1 MDKKRTTKEKKIMG
15 KLIKFPAHRVV
26 YNQEPKRP
34 ELSEDEARQIKEDK
48 FVEQITESLILDIIH
63 VLQENVVDTKTD
75 VFLRDLAIVIESIK
89 GLLKRDFGRKHPMQ
103 TISDSIAKIHT
114 LKDGRKVTDI
124 NYSKI
129 IAKKQ
134 KENKKDTEER
144 QQELDIQF
152 DPDIKLD

>member
-1 MDKKRTTKEKKIMG
+1 MG

-26 YNQEPKRP
+26 HNNPKSP
-34 ELSEDEARQIKEDK
+34 DLTEEEARQIKEDK

-75 VFLRDLAIVIESIK
+75 IFLRDLSIVIESIK
-89 GLLKRDFGRKHPMQ
+89 SLLKRDFGRKHPMQ
-103 TISDSIAKIHT
+103 TIADTIANIHT
-114 LKDGRKVTDI
+114 LQDGKKVTDI

-129 IAKKQ
+129 STRKPQ
-134 KENKKDTEER
+134 KEEN
-144 QQELDIQF
+144 QLDIEF

>member
-1 MDKKRTTKEKKIMG
+1 MG

-26 YNQEPKRP
+26 HNNSNPIRP
-34 ELSEDEARQIKEDK
+34 ELSEEEARQIKEDK

-134 KENKKDTEER
+134 KESKEKEDKR

>member
-1 MDKKRTTKEKKIMG
+1 MQNLTRIH
-15 KLIKFPAHRVV
+15 LISHLKVTNDRA
-26 YNQEPKRP
+26 E
-34 ELSEDEARQIKEDK
+34 EAKDFLKNNCYLNSKYLRIKEDK

-75 VFLRDLAIVIESIK
+75 IFLRDLAIVIESIK
-89 GLLKRDFGRKHPMQ
+89 SLLKRDFGRKHPMQ

-134 KENKKDTEER
+134 KEDKKDTEER

>member
-1 MDKKRTTKEKKIMG
+1 MG

-26 YNQEPKRP
+26 HNQEPKRP

-63 VLQENVVDTKTD
+63 VLQENVVDTKHD
-75 VFLRDLAIVIESIK
+75 IFLRDLAIVIESIK
-89 GLLKRDFGRKHPMQ
+89 SLLKRDFGRKHPMQ

-114 LKDGRKVTDI
+114 LKDGRQVTDL
-124 NYSKI
+124 NYSKL

-134 KENKKDTEER
+134 KEPK
-144 QQELDIQF
+144 QPELDIQF
-152 DPDIKLD
+152 DPDINLD

>member
-1 MDKKRTTKEKKIMG
+1 MG

-26 YNQEPKRP
+26 YNNDPIRP
-34 ELSEDEARQIKEDK
+34 ELSEEEARQIKEDK

-75 VFLRDLAIVIESIK
+75 LFLRDLAIVIESIK
-89 GLLKRDFGRKHPMQ
+89 SLLKRDFGRKHPMQ

-114 LKDGRKVTDI
+114 LKDGRKVTDL
-124 NYSKI
+124 NYSKLMT
-129 IAKKQ
+129 KKQ
-134 KENKKDTEER
+134 RENKEEEDKR

>member
-1 MDKKRTTKEKKIMG
+1 MG

-26 YNQEPKRP
+26 HNNPNPIRP
-34 ELSEDEARQIKEDK
+34 ELSEEEARQIKEDK

>member
-1 MDKKRTTKEKKIMG
+1 MG

-26 YNQEPKRP
+26 HNNNNPTRP
-34 ELSEDEARQIKEDK
+34 ELTEDEARQIKEDK

-75 VFLRDLAIVIESIK
+75 IFLRDLAIIIESIK
-89 GLLKRDFGRKHPMQ
+89 SLLKRDFGRKHPMQ

-124 NYSKI
+124 NYGNLT
-129 IAKKQ
+129 AKKQ
-134 KENKKDTEER
+134 KETKKQEEDR
-144 QQELDIQF
+144 QQELNIQF
-152 DPDIKLD
+152 DPDINLD

>member
-1 MDKKRTTKEKKIMG
+1 MG

-26 YNQEPKRP
+26 HNQEPKRP

-63 VLQENVVDTKTD
+63 VLQENVVDTKHD
-75 VFLRDLAIVIESIK
+75 IFLRDLAIVIESIK
-89 GLLKRDFGRKHPMQ
+89 SLLKRDFGRKHPMQ

-114 LKDGRKVTDI
+114 LKDGRKVTDL

-129 IAKKQ
+129 INRKQ
-134 KENKKDTEER
+134 KEKKDEK
-144 QQELDIQF
+144 QPELDIQF

>member
-1 MDKKRTTKEKKIMG
+1 MG

-26 YNQEPKRP
+26 YNNEPVRP
-34 ELSEDEARQIKEDK
+34 ELSEEEARQIKEDK

-75 VFLRDLAIVIESIK
+75 LFLRDLAIVIESIK
-89 GLLKRDFGRKHPMQ
+89 SLLKRDFGRKHPMQ
-103 TISDSIAKIHT
+103 TIADSIAKIHT
-114 LKDGRKVTDI
+114 LKDGRKVTDL
-124 NYSKI
+124 NYSKLMT
-129 IAKKQ
+129 KKQ
-134 KENKKDTEER
+134 RENKEEEDKR

>member
-1 MDKKRTTKEKKIMG
+1 MG

-26 YNQEPKRP
+26 HNNSNPIRP
-34 ELSEDEARQIKEDK
+34 ELSEEEARQIKEDK

>member
-1 MDKKRTTKEKKIMG
+1 MG

-26 YNQEPKRP
+26 YNNDPIRP
-34 ELSEDEARQIKEDK
+34 ELSEEEARQIKEDK

-75 VFLRDLAIVIESIK
+75 LFLRDLAIVIESIK
-89 GLLKRDFGRKHPMQ
+89 SLLKRDFGRKHPMQ
-103 TISDSIAKIHT
+103 TIADSIAKIHT
-114 LKDGRKVTDI
+114 LKDGRKVTDL
-124 NYSKI
+124 NYSKLMT
-129 IAKKQ
+129 KKQ
-134 KENKKDTEER
+134 EEDKR

>member
-1 MDKKRTTKEKKIMG
+1 MG
-15 KLIKFPAHRVV
+15 KLIKFPTHRVV
-26 YNQEPKRP
+26 HNNPNPIRP
-34 ELSEDEARQIKEDK
+34 ELSEEEARQIKEDK

-134 KENKKDTEER
+134 KESKEKEDKR

>member
-1 MDKKRTTKEKKIMG
+1 MG

-26 YNQEPKRP
+26 HNNNPVRP
-34 ELSEDEARQIKEDK
+34 ELSEEEARQIKEDK

-63 VLQENVVDTKTD
+63 VLQENVVDTKHD

-89 GLLKRDFGRKHPMQ
+89 SLLKRDFGRKHPMQ

>member
-1 MDKKRTTKEKKIMG
+1 MG
-15 KLIKFPAHRVV
+15 KLIKFPTHRVIHGT
-26 YNQEPKRP
+26 PKRP
-34 ELSEDEARQIKEDK
+34 ELSEDEAKQIKEEK

-124 NYSKI
+124 NYGKVKPV
-129 IAKKQ
+129 KK
-134 KENKKDTEER
+134 KEKPKEEPKPKEE
-144 QQELDIQF
+144 ELDVEFDF
-152 DPDIKLD
+152 DPDINLD

>member
-1 MDKKRTTKEKKIMG
+1 MG

-26 YNQEPKRP
+26 YNNDPIRP
-34 ELSEDEARQIKEDK
+34 ELSEEEARQIKEDK

-75 VFLRDLAIVIESIK
+75 IFLRDLAIVIESIK
-89 GLLKRDFGRKHPMQ
+89 SLLKRDFGRKHPMQ

-114 LKDGRKVTDI
+114 LKDGRKVTDL
-124 NYSKI
+124 NYSKHMT
-129 IAKKQ
+129 KKQ
-134 KENKKDTEER
+134 RENKEEEDKR

>member
-1 MDKKRTTKEKKIMG
+1 MG

-26 YNQEPKRP
+26 YNKDPTRP
-34 ELSEDEARQIKEDK
+34 ELTEDEARQIKEDK

-63 VLQENVVDTKTD
+63 VLQENVVDTKHD

-89 GLLKRDFGRKHPMQ
+89 SLLKRDFGRKHPMQ

-124 NYSKI
+124 NYS
-129 IAKKQ
+129 
-134 KENKKDTEER
+134 
-144 QQELDIQF
+144 
-152 DPDIKLD
+152 

>member
-1 MDKKRTTKEKKIMG
+1 MG

-26 YNQEPKRP
+26 YNKDPTRP
-34 ELSEDEARQIKEDK
+34 ELTEDEARQIKEDK

>member
-1 MDKKRTTKEKKIMG
+1 MEKNSNV
-15 KLIKFPAHRVV
+15 IKFPTDRVV
-26 YNQEPKRP
+26 YNNKPVKPEP
-34 ELSEDEARQIKEDK
+34 SEEEARRIKEDI
-48 FVEQITESLILDIIH
+48 FVDQITESLILDIIH

-124 NYSKI
+124 NYANLITKNKKES
-129 IAKKQ
+129 KQ
-134 KENKKDTEER
+134 KQEER

>member
-1 MDKKRTTKEKKIMG
+1 
-15 KLIKFPAHRVV
+15 
-26 YNQEPKRP
+26 
-34 ELSEDEARQIKEDK
+34 
-48 FVEQITESLILDIIH
+48 
-63 VLQENVVDTKTD
+63 
-75 VFLRDLAIVIESIK
+75 
-89 GLLKRDFGRKHPMQ
+89 MQ

-134 KENKKDTEER
+134 KETKKQEEDR
-144 QQELDIQF
+144 QQELNIQF

>member
-1 MDKKRTTKEKKIMG
+1 MG
-15 KLIKFPAHRVV
+15 KLIKFPTHRVV
-26 YNQEPKRP
+26 HNNPNPIRP
-34 ELSEDEARQIKEDK
+34 ELSEEEARQIKEDK

-134 KENKKDTEER
+134 KETKKQEEDR
-144 QQELDIQF
+144 QQELNIQF

>member
-1 MDKKRTTKEKKIMG
+1 MG

-26 YNQEPKRP
+26 YNNEQAHRP
-34 ELSEDEARQIKEDK
+34 ELSEEEARQIKEDK

-75 VFLRDLAIVIESIK
+75 VFLTDLAIVIESIK
-89 GLLKRDFGRKHPMQ
+89 SLLKRDFGRTHPMQ
-103 TISDSIAKIHT
+103 TVADNIARIHT
-114 LKDGRKVTDI
+114 LKDGRKVTDL

-129 IAKKQ
+129 LAKKP
-134 KENKKDTEER
+134 KENKDEK
-144 QQELDIQF
+144 QLDIQF